1 MAPQLA
7 KTALLKIVAGG
18 SSSLIIDGE
27 EFPWHI
33 SADDISITQHAG
45 LNLVS
50 ITLLVESIEVTATL
64 STTSNESSEEM
75 DPKSPRWGVPGDYLI
90 LQEDTPIPTNKV
102 NVLKVGV
109 EDLSLPYLV
118 RTGKDL
124 DAWVWSMSPDP
135 NGRENEAFSWEE
147 VARGWRGD
155 KLTVIS

>member
-33 SADDISITQHAG
+33 SADDISITQQAG

-50 ITLLVESIEVTATL
+50 ITLLVENIEVMANL
-64 STTSNESSEEM
+64 SPTSNEPSEEM
-75 DPKSPRWGVPGDYLI
+75 EPEPPKWGVPGDFLV
-90 LQEDTPIPTNKV
+90 LQEDTPIPTNRV
-102 NVLKVGV
+102 NVLKGEV
-109 EDLSLPYLV
+109 EDMTIPYLV
-118 RTGKDL
+118 RTGKGL
-124 DAWVWSMSPDP
+124 DAWVWSITPDP
-135 NGRENEAFSWEE
+135 NGRENETFSWKEI
-147 VARGWRGD
+147 ARGWRGD